1 MGNTK
6 QAPIL
11 IHEGDKMDSKQFYCI
26 DQELCEIIFNE
37 LSGKNGNSLKL
48 IFFLLGN
55 SGTGSF
61 RVSEQTVKNRTGMDK
76 KSYQRARKDLE
87 EKGWIRNEKGKIIVL
102 IQNIVRTETEET
114 EDDIIGEV
122 IEVENRGDNKSTL
135 EESSN
140 PIRGGNKSELGSH
153 VEGHNNI
160 IQNKTKQVTTVI
172 ASLDTPCVT
181 ETKCNPLE
189 VFTKHIK
196 VG

>member
-1 MGNTK
+1 MGNTR

-11 IHEGDKMDSKQFYCI
+11 IHEGDKMDSNQFYCI
-26 DQELCEIIFNE
+26 DQTLCETIFNE

-61 RVSEQTVKNRTGMDK
+61 RVAEQTVKNKTGMDK

-87 EKGWIRNEKGKIIVL
+87 ERGWIRNEKGKIIVL
-102 IQNIVRTETEET
+102 IQNIVRTEVK
-114 EDDIIGEV
+114 EDDNLTGEV
-122 IEVENRGDNKSTL
+122 IEIENRGDNKSTL

-140 PIRGGNKSELGSH
+140 PIRGDNKSKLGSR
-153 VEGHNNI
+153 VEGHNKEE
-160 IQNKTKQVTTVI
+160 QNKTKQVTTVF
-172 ASLDTPCVT
+172 ASLDTLCET
-181 ETKCNPLE
+181 ETKYNPLE
-189 VFTKHIK
+189 VFTKHSK